1 MGVIKQPLFLI
12 VGDLT
17 FFHDLNGLILS
28 ELYQLPITVI
38 LINNN
43 GGGIFSFL
51 PQVELPR
58 HFELLFGTPLN
69 IDFKHAVEMYKG
81 QYQLV
86 NSWNHLEILFQDSDF
101 AEGLRVWEIR
111 TNREN
116 NLLEHRQMTNR
127 ILKMLDQ
134 LE

>member
-1 MGVIKQPLFLI
+1 
-12 VGDLT
+12 
-17 FFHDLNGLILS
+17 
-28 ELYQLPITVI
+28 
-38 LINNN
+38 
-43 GGGIFSFL
+43 
-51 PQVELPR
+51 
-58 HFELLFGTPLN
+58 
-69 IDFKHAVEMYKG
+69 MYKG